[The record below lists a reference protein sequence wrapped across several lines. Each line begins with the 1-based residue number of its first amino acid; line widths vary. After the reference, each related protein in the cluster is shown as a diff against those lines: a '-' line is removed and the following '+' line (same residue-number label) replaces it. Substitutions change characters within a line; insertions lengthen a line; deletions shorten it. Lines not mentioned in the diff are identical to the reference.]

1 MPLNVATAIVVPVV
15 MVESL
20 MAFCLYGVV
29 VVVVVVVEIGQS
41 K

>member
-1 MPLNVATAIVVPVV
+1 MPLNVATAIVVLVV
-15 MVESL
+15 MVESS

-29 VVVVVVVEIGQS
+29 VVVVEIGQ